1 MSSDGAALLQAL
13 LSRHSVGPKHL
24 VEPGPDAAQLQQM
37 VEAALRGPDHGEL
50 VPFRFLW
57 VGGAAR
63 ERMASLFAAAARR
76 AGKDEAGAALDAERA
91 LRPPVTVAL
100 VARIDMGHP
109 QVPAHEQW
117 ACVGGALANFLNAA
131 HLLGYGAK
139 MLSGAK
145 VRDADIVAAFCG
157 PGETLLG
164 WIALGTP
171 IKPGRASRK
180 PAAGTVLQR
189 WPAGEDDALSR

>member
-1 MSSDGAALLQAL
+1 MSTPGPELLQAL
-13 LSRHSVGPKHL
+13 LARHSVGPKHL
-24 VEPGPDAAQLQQM
+24 AEPGPDEAQLQQM
-37 VEAALRGPDHGEL
+37 VAAALRGPDHGEL
-50 VPFRFLW
+50 VPFCFKW
-57 VGGAAR
+57 VGGEAR
-63 ERMASLFAAAARR
+63 QRMAALFAAAARR

-145 VRDADIVAAFCG
+145 VRDADIVAAFCE

-171 IKPGRASRK
+171 LKAGRASRK
-180 PAAGTVLQR
+180 PEAAAVLQR
-189 WPAGEDDALSR
+189 WPKSG

>member
-1 MSSDGAALLQAL
+1 MASTAGAELLQAL
-13 LSRHSVGPKHL
+13 LDRHSVGPKHL
-24 VEPGPDAAQLQQM
+24 AEPGPDEAQLALM
-37 VEAALRGPDHGEL
+37 VAAALRGPDHGEL
-50 VPFRFLW
+50 VPFRFKW
-57 VGGAAR
+57 VGGEAR
-63 ERMASLFAAAARR
+63 QRMADLFAAAARR

-91 LRPPVTVAL
+91 LRPPVTVAV

-109 QVPAHEQW
+109 LVPAHEQW

-131 HLLGYGAK
+131 HLLGFGAK

-145 VRDADIVAAFCG
+145 VRDAGTVAAFCE

-171 IKPGRASRK
+171 LKAGGASRK
-180 PAAGTVLQR
+180 PAPGEVLQR
-189 WPAGEDDALSR
+189 WPKAD

>member
-1 MSSDGAALLQAL
+1 MAGAGPDLLQAL
-13 LSRHSVGPKHL
+13 LGRHSVGPKHL
-24 VEPGPDAAQLQQM
+24 VDPGPDEAQLQRM

-50 VPFRFLW
+50 VPFRFKW
-57 VGGAAR
+57 VGGEAR
-63 ERMASLFAAAARR
+63 ERMATLFSAAARR
-76 AGKDEAGAALDAERA
+76 AGKDEAGAMLDAERA

-109 QVPAHEQW
+109 LVPAHEQW

-145 VRDADIVAAFCG
+145 VRDADIVAAFCE

-164 WIALGTP
+164 WVALGTP
-171 IKPGRASRK
+171 VKPGRPSRK
-180 PAAGTVLQR
+180 PDAAAVLQR
-189 WPAGEDDALSR
+189 WPSGR